1 MRGEKKEQNKETQ
14 SMYSQEKDSLLVW
27 DKRMGVEP
35 MQIKPL
41 LPKYSIESSERA
53 EVIMRD
59 YW

>member
-1 MRGEKKEQNKETQ
+1 
-14 SMYSQEKDSLLVW
+14 MYSQEKDSLLVW

-35 MQIKPL
+35 MQMKPL